1 MTSGRCRRY
10 RVTPEQSSTQ
20 QLAGAVHD
28 KQQRDVL
35 RGSQTEVSRVS
46 VRDVGRAEEV
56 QQEPHRPVAKCEHR
70 EHPPMSSCR
79 RESQYSSTVKAKS
92 NSASYRPR
100 SCLAPPGN
108 CTARKQLVR
117 TPGWSWTEKHPS
129 RAIAHPGAVPSART
143 SPY

>member
-10 RVTPEQSSTQ
+10 RVAPEQSSTQ

-28 KQQRDVL
+28 EQQRDVL

-70 EHPPMSSCR
+70 EQPAD
-79 RESQYSSTVKAKS
+79 E
-92 NSASYRPR
+92 
-100 SCLAPPGN
+100 
-108 CTARKQLVR
+108 QL
-117 TPGWSWTEKHPS
+117 PS
-129 RAIAHPGAVPSART
+129 REPVQQHRQGEEQQCVVQA
-143 SPY
+143 